1 MSTPPASDPA
11 LMIPLWIVPDP
22 RRRRCEARVY
32 LEDLYVKPEA
42 RGHGVGTV
50 RDTVLSLC
58 EDRQLGSGK
67 RAVCVSRR

>member
-1 MSTPPASDPA
+1 MSTPPASDPP
-11 LMIPLWIVPDP
+11 LMIPLWPQSLTLAAV
-22 RRRRCEARVY
+22 RARVY

-50 RDTVLSLC
+50 RETVLSLC
-58 EDRQLGSGK
+58 DDRQLGSGK

>member
-11 LMIPLWIVPDP
+11 LMIPLWPQSLTLAAAV
-22 RRRRCEARVY
+22 RARVY

-50 RDTVLSLC
+50 RDTVLSLF
-58 EDRQLGSGK
+58 EDRIGSGK